1 VATVVPGCKLW
12 RLSDA
17 AEEWFAKY
25 RQKAIAHHPDQKLT
39 EYDMALMAFG
49 AFPFGHSMRH
59 EFLILCW
66 CHQWG
71 DYFGLE
77 KDGII
82 NDWTIRMAKGFC
94 MSKRINLMGC
104 GSSFKTGTASAY
116 VYTMWKSRPFATSIF
131 LSTTSGEAAQSRT
144 WGQVKDW
151 HKNDRYKIGKCID
164 TLHTITLDEETKDEE
179 GQKARDYRNS
189 IKVVL
194 LKPGNEGRN
203 VMASIVGRKNETVIW
218 VCDEFPF
225 MDIGIL
231 DARVNL
237 NTAGFVN
244 QFIGLGNAPEE
255 GDPMYLD
262 AAPYGDKY
270 PDGWRSVNKDTDK
283 SWPTK
288 TGICLYFN
296 GEKSPNYKVP
306 PGAKYPFPRMMNEG
320 FRLEILKDTGGEDTP
335 MYWKQFHGFPPT
347 VDISD
352 KVLTYKL
359 LERNGAFSD
368 PLWQNAEKKILAGLD
383 LGFRAE
389 GDPCVI
395 DFGRVGVNTDGRTIL
410 ACSEDGIA
418 LTPKQGSKDAFEVQ
432 IAKRV
437 VEECRTRGCADL
449 ALDVTGDGGILLQH
463 IEREAREQKYALT
476 VIPVSFSG
484 SASDKTVIPGD
495 KRLGREIWA
504 NKVAELWG
512 IMRTCVLN
520 QVIVGM
526 KSASNAVMQLCARKM
541 GSDEKKRMTIE
552 KKSEMK
558 KRIRRSPDHA
568 DARALL
574 CYLALQHGLS
584 GQVVAKAEPKKAMEV
599 EKARVSRYS
608 EHSVGRYGGR

>member
-1 VATVVPGCKLW
+1 M
-12 RLSDA
+12 
-17 AEEWFAKY
+17 AETYFAGFKKSLLEKNHG
-25 RQKAIAHHPDQKLT
+25 QPLH
-39 EYDMALMAFG
+39 EYEYALAAFG
-49 AFPFGHSMRH
+49 SLPFGHAILH
-59 EFLILCW
+59 EFLLLCE

-71 DYFGLE
+71 PEFGLE
-77 KDGII
+77 SNGIV
-82 NDWTIRMAKGFC
+82 NDWAIRMAKGFC
-94 MSKRINLMGC
+94 VNKRVNLMGC
-104 GSSFKTGTASAY
+104 GSSWKTGNGSAY
-116 VYTMWKSRPFATSIF
+116 VYTMWKSRPFSTSVF

-151 HKNDRYKIGKCID
+151 HAKDRYSIGNRIES
-164 TLHTITLDEETKDEE
+164 LHLITLDKETKDEE
-179 GQKARDYRNS
+179 GNKKRDFRNS

-194 LKPGNEGRN
+194 IKPGNEGKN
-203 VMASIVGRKNETVIW
+203 VMASIVGRKNDRVIW
-218 VCDEFPF
+218 VVDEFPF

-237 NTAGFVN
+237 NTAGPFH

-270 PDGWRSVNKDTDK
+270 PDGWRSVTKEDK
-283 SWPTK
+283 SWPTR

-306 PGAKYPFPRMMNEG
+306 PGVKFPFPRMMNEAM
-320 FRLEILKDTGGEDTP
+320 RLELLKDSGGEDTP

-359 LERNGAFSD
+359 LERNRAFEET
-368 PLWQNAEKKILAGLD
+368 LWLDNQKKILAGLD

-395 DFGRVGVNTDGRTIL
+395 DFGRLGKNTEGRTVL
-410 ACSEDGIA
+410 AFEGDGIA
-418 LTPKQGSKDAFEVQ
+418 LTPKQGSRDAFEVQ

-437 VEECRTRGCADL
+437 IEECRKRECADV

-463 IEREAREQKYALT
+463 IEREAREQGYKLMIT
-476 VIPVSFSG
+476 PVSFSG
-484 SASDKTVIPGD
+484 TASDKVVIPGE

-512 IMRTCVLN
+512 MVRISVLN
-520 QVIVGM
+520 QVLMGM
-526 KSASNAVMQLCARKM
+526 KTNTNAVTQLCSRKM

-558 KRIRRSPDHA
+558 KRLRRSPDHA

-574 CYLALQHGLS
+574 VNLALTHGLS
-584 GQVVAKAEPKKAMEV
+584 GMVVPKAPPKPLV
-599 EKARVSRYS
+599 EQERTVQRYTG
-608 EHSVGRYGGR
+608 HATGRYGGR